1 MNLFDMLE
9 PGLRLDRLSDER
21 LAVELAKA
29 PHMVI
34 SCDRLSVPEL
44 AEDTGRAV
52 YGLFH
57 WTELVAVVCVA
68 APEDQPRELLRR
80 RGGDL

>member
-9 PGLRLDRLSDER
+9 PGLRIARLSDER

-29 PHMVI
+29 PHTVI
-34 SCDRLSVPEL
+34 SCDRLATPEL
-44 AEDTGRAV
+44 AEDEGRAV
-52 YGLFH
+52 YGLFYLS
-57 WTELVAVVCVA
+57 ELVAVVSVA
-68 APEDQPRELLRR
+68 APEDQPKELLRR